1 MSFGVSF
8 ECDKIPLADLGAI
21 AAYYERVLCSI
32 LVYKSAESFC
42 HISLDL
48 D

>member
-8 ECDKIPLADLGAI
+8 ECDKIPLADPGAI
-21 AAYYERVLCSI
+21 AAYERVLCSI
-32 LVYKSAESFC
+32 LIYKSAESFC
-42 HISLDL
+42 HVSLDL

>member
-8 ECDKIPLADLGAI
+8 ECDKISLVDPGTI
-21 AAYYERVLCSI
+21 AAYEQVLCSI

-42 HISLDL
+42 HVSLDL